1 MAVAAY
7 ASLVSLTDVLESIQH
22 PARRHRLHLDKKQLQ
37 SLQQKVH
44 FLQDFLELH
53 SQRISPEMEDLARQL
68 ALVADEADDV
78 IDFHVVN
85 QLRERSQAKTRR
97 RAAVSSFR
105 QEINKIVE
113 KIDSITEKL
122 IMVEEERVDVQE
134 QQPIVSVSVGS
145 TALTSIDKNTM
156 VGFDELLL
164 QVVDELTRDESNLQI
179 LPIVGM
185 GGIGKTTLAQ
195 NAFDHQHIVNRFD
208 IRIWFTISQQYSVRE
223 ILLKYF
229 PKDEENKQGKSL
241 AELGVSLHKHLF
253 GKRYLIIMDDVW
265 SIKAWDDFKLFFPN
279 DGNGSRILIT
289 NRLLDVARP
298 LCFNNHYFTMN
309 FLDED
314 NSWNLLCEKTF
325 AKKRCPYP
333 ELEEIGRN
341 IARCCRGLPLAIVV
355 IGGLLANSKKT
366 REYWEFLVEN
376 ITSFINFGDDDYC
389 LKILSLSYNSLPIHL
404 KPCFL
409 YMRVFPE
416 DDEIEVSKLIA
427 FWIGEG
433 FLKPIRGKTLK
444 EAAKEYLKDLA
455 DRNLILIRKW
465 TRTGKIKTCGVHDIL
480 RELCFRESER
490 EHLIRVPKTKWFHN
504 SVPMEDVCF
513 LCSHKLYR
521 QNKIHLEEVV
531 NVGLQSTTVASPS
544 VCEACNNKYQN
555 LNNLRWVKVLIKL
568 SGDECDVI
576 SPLHTKL
583 GYLRLGIWEMP
594 KLRHFTAFDSRLPD
608 PVEGQDSTVLE
619 NLSTLKLN
627 KLESLTIY
635 SRLKDIAF
643 PASLKKLSLN
653 YSRLPWEKMTIIG
666 SSLPN
671 LEVFKFYEAF
681 QGEEWSPIEGEF
693 LRLKVLVVGS
703 HNLERWG
710 AEDIH
715 FPNLHVLYLEHMQR
729 LEIPLSIGDINTLQS
744 IHLSSCNEC
753 TINSAVEIVKDQKEK
768 GNESLQVYVNGKQV
782 DEEQVC

>member
-97 RAAVSSFR
+97 RATVSSFR
-105 QEINKIVE
+105 QEINKIVK

-134 QQPIVSVSVGS
+134 QQPIVSVSMGS
-145 TALTSIDKNTM
+145 TALTSSDKNTM

-185 GGIGKTTLAQ
+185 GGIGKTTVAQ

-229 PKDEENKQGKSL
+229 PKDEENKQG
-241 AELGVSLHKHLF
+241 
-253 GKRYLIIMDDVW
+253 
-265 SIKAWDDFKLFFPN
+265 
-279 DGNGSRILIT
+279 
-289 NRLLDVARP
+289 
-298 LCFNNHYFTMN
+298 
-309 FLDED
+309 
-314 NSWNLLCEKTF
+314 
-325 AKKRCPYP
+325 
-333 ELEEIGRN
+333 
-341 IARCCRGLPLAIVV
+341 
-355 IGGLLANSKKT
+355 
-366 REYWEFLVEN
+366 
-376 ITSFINFGDDDYC
+376 
-389 LKILSLSYNSLPIHL
+389 
-404 KPCFL
+404 
-409 YMRVFPE
+409 
-416 DDEIEVSKLIA
+416 
-427 FWIGEG
+427 
-433 FLKPIRGKTLK
+433 GKTLK

-455 DRNLILIRKW
+455 DRNLTLIRKW

-531 NVGLQSTTVASPS
+531 NVGLQSTTVIL
-544 VCEACNNKYQN
+544 N
-555 LNNLRWVKVLIKL
+555 L
-568 SGDECDVI
+568 
-576 SPLHTKL
+576 H
-583 GYLRLGIWEMP
+583 YLDSTSLFEVWEMP

-619 NLSTLKLN
+619 NLSTLKLS

-635 SRLKDIAF
+635 SHLKDIAF
-643 PASLKKLSLN
+643 PTSLKKLSLN

-671 LEVFKFYEAF
+671 LEVLKFYEAF

-729 LEIPLSIGDINTLQS
+729 LEIPLSIGDINALQS
-744 IHLSSCNEC
+744 IHLNSCNEC

-782 DEEQVC
+782 DEEQVLLDSDEEQVNLW